1 MLVHRDIFMER
12 NFLAENLSCKNV
24 DNFSSPA
31 ELKSAMSFSDA
42 GMADCK
48 VRRTGED
55 GLKG

>member
-1 MLVHRDIFMER
+1 MER
-12 NFLAENLSCKNV
+12 DFLAENSVLQKCSQLLLSYN
-24 DNFSSPA
+24 
-31 ELKSAMSFSDA
+31 LSAMSFSDA